1 MNHRFP
7 FVSGCMFAFTL
18 VLLPSRS
25 AAQSSCENLVK
36 LKLTGASI
44 TSATVVAAGSYKPPL
59 YPGMPP
65 FPYDLPAFCRVAG
78 IATPTTDSKIGFEV
92 WLPLS
97 GWNGKF
103 NQIGNGGFA
112 GSIPIGSMAEP
123 LLRGYATAGTDDGH
137 EGSFVDA
144 SWAVGHREKLV
155 DFAYRAV
162 HETSVQ
168 AKAIIHAFYGNDPT
182 HSYFVG
188 CSDGGREA
196 LMEAQRYPNDFIGIV
211 AGAPA
216 NYWTSLL
223 AGSVWVEQA
232 VRFSPESALPVA
244 KLAILQKS
252 VVASCDKL
260 DGVPDGILEDPRACH
275 FDPATIECK
284 SGDGPDCLTA
294 AQVAAV
300 KKIYAGPKNPRTGQQ
315 VFPGYEPG
323 AEADP
328 GNWPLWITG
337 GFAESKTPPLA
348 WMFGNSFFGNVIFND
363 PKWDFRSLNFDSDI
377 KLTDEKAGFIGSANP
392 DLSPFKARG
401 GKLIQYH
408 GWDDAAIPP
417 QSSVNYFEAVQ
428 SRMKGGTSNFY
439 RLFMVPG
446 MSHCAGG
453 IGATDFG
460 QSPSPTG
467 DPEHNYLDAIDRWVR
482 EGAAPDNFIA
492 SGAVP
497 DDPAHAKMTHL
508 LCPYPKEAQYKG
520 SGDIHSAASFLCA
533 APKH

>member
-1 MNHRFP
+1 VKLSSP
-7 FVSGCMFAFTL
+7 FVFACTLAFVFT
-18 VLLPSRS
+18 LLPSRA
-25 AAQSSCENLVK
+25 AAQSSCEALAK

-44 TSATVVAAGSYKPPL
+44 TTATIVAAGSYKPPL

-78 IATPTTDSKIGFEV
+78 IATPTSDSNIKFEV

-97 GWNGKF
+97 TWNGKF
-103 NQIGNGGFA
+103 NQVGNGGFA
-112 GSIPIGSMAEP
+112 GSIPFGAMAQP

-144 SWAVGHREKLV
+144 SWAIGHPEKLV

-168 AKAIIHAFYGNDPT
+168 AKAIIHAFYGKDPA

-216 NYWTSLL
+216 NDWIHLL

-232 VRFSPESALPVA
+232 VRFSPESALPPA
-244 KLAILQKS
+244 KLAILQKA

-284 SGDGPDCLTA
+284 SGDAADCLTA
-294 AQVAAV
+294 AQVTAV
-300 KKIYAGPKNPRTGQQ
+300 KKIYAGPQNPRTGRQ

-337 GFAESKTPPLA
+337 GFAEFKTPPLA

-363 PKWDFRSLNFDSDI
+363 PKWDFRSLNFDRDI
-377 KLTDEKAGFIGSANP
+377 TLANEKAAFIAAINP
-392 DLSPFKARG
+392 DLSPLKARG

-428 SRMKGGTSNFY
+428 ARMKGGTANFY

-460 QSPSPTG
+460 QNPSPTG
-467 DPEHNYLDAIDRWVR
+467 DPEYNYLDAIDRWVR
-482 EGAAPDNFIA
+482 EGVAPDSFIA

-497 DDPAHAKMTHL
+497 GDPAHAKMTHL
-508 LCPYPKEAQYKG
+508 LCPYPEEAQYKG
-520 SGDIHSAASFLCA
+520 SGDIHSASSFVCA